1 MEDVEMKDETSKD
14 KEEEKK
20 EIKAIKWEHQKKN
33 KYTIEE
39 KLSIINQAKS
49 ESLHSLSNKYGIDRK
64 TIRDWIKL
72 EDTLKKQNDIH
83 KFRIAGGGA
92 KNDLCEEKEIELVQ
106 WILQNRKLDLPITTS
121 VVISYLL
128 KLEPKFKEK
137 TNNALKIWCFR
148 FLKKNNFVL
157 RRASHIGQPLPS
169 DYMNKI
175 TIFLKDIIDK
185 RKILKIDNNNLQ
197 LIINVDETL
206 IFFDAPFESTIDQK
220 GVKQVNIKTS
230 GYEKERISVIH
241 FFRCK
246 WYKIGSLNYF

>member
-1 MEDVEMKDETSKD
+1 
-14 KEEEKK
+14 
-20 EIKAIKWEHQKKN
+20 
-33 KYTIEE
+33 
-39 KLSIINQAKS
+39 
-49 ESLHSLSNKYGIDRK
+49 
-64 TIRDWIKL
+64 
-72 EDTLKKQNDIH
+72 
-83 KFRIAGGGA
+83 
-92 KNDLCEEKEIELVQ
+92 
-106 WILQNRKLDLPITTS
+106 
-121 VVISYLL
+121 
-128 KLEPKFKEK
+128 
-137 TNNALKIWCFR
+137 
-148 FLKKNNFVL
+148 
-157 RRASHIGQPLPS
+157 
-169 DYMNKI
+169 MNKI

>member
-1 MEDVEMKDETSKD
+1 
-14 KEEEKK
+14 
-20 EIKAIKWEHQKKN
+20 
-33 KYTIEE
+33 
-39 KLSIINQAKS
+39 
-49 ESLHSLSNKYGIDRK
+49 
-64 TIRDWIKL
+64 
-72 EDTLKKQNDIH
+72 
-83 KFRIAGGGA
+83 
-92 KNDLCEEKEIELVQ
+92 LVQ

-148 FLKKNNFVL
+148 FKKKNNFVL

-185 RKILKIDNNNLQ
+185 RKILKIDNNNLH
-197 LIINVDETL
+197 LIINVDETP

-220 GVKQVNIKTS
+220 GFKQVNIKTS
-230 GYEKERISVIH
+230 GYEKERISVILACAANGIKLAPLIIFKGQKGKRIEKELSAH
-241 FFRCK
+241 K
-246 WYKIGSLNYF
+246 